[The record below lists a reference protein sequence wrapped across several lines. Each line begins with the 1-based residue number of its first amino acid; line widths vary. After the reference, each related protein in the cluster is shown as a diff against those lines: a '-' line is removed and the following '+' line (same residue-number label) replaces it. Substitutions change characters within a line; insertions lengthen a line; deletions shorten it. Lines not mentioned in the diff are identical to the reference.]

1 LLDES
6 TLYFGFN
13 PRQCFEAALSV
24 QMMLRTKTD
33 VVGEIYQVADQGFDK
48 IPPLINVV
56 RLGGGGQ
63 NDPPSKVFQIYP
75 DPDDKER
82 LLANCHVSITSW
94 ALRHLMGRVEDH
106 KGEKALN
113 LYHSISRMPE
123 AASLR
128 GSLFEMQV
136 LRYLDH
142 LTTEK
147 TFKIRRLTNSYSDE
161 TEWKYPGPTKHVD
174 FELSTASGLFE
185 QAISDELAYHL
196 VPSARNFTAVDS
208 IIYDPN
214 DTVLTCIQITIN
226 TCHPIVVSGL
236 RNIQSWLKPST
247 TSAFLRPLRTKPW
260 RFLFVVPVSMESN
273 FEPQTFK
280 GDTNRGEWAG
290 KVDQY
295 VLGLRED
302 TIFRISRNRE
312 S

>member
-1 LLDES
+1 M
-6 TLYFGFN
+6 YFGLN
-13 PRQCFEAALSV
+13 PRQCFEAASSA
-24 QMMLRTKTD
+24 QTMLRTKTD
-33 VVGEIYQVADQGFDK
+33 VEGDIHKVADQGFEK
-48 IPPLINVV
+48 IIPLIAIV
-56 RLGGGGQ
+56 RLGGSGQ
-63 NDPPSKVFQIYP
+63 YDPPSKIFQINP

-82 LLANCHVSITSW
+82 SLAKCHVSITSW
-94 ALRHLMGRVEDH
+94 ALRHLMDRIEDH
-106 KGEKALN
+106 KGERAFT
-113 LYHSISRMPE
+113 LYHSVSRMPE

-142 LTTEK
+142 LTIEK
-147 TFKIRRLTNSYSDE
+147 TFKIRRLTNSYPDE

-174 FELSTASGLFE
+174 YELSTASGFIE
-185 QAISDELAYHL
+185 QAVENKRAYHL

-214 DTVLTCIQITIN
+214 DTVLTCIQITTN

-236 RNIQSWLKPST
+236 RNIQRWLKSQSP
-247 TSAFLRPLRTKPW
+247 FLRPLKTKPW

-290 KVDQY
+290 KVNQY

-302 TIFRISRNRE
+302 TLFHISRNGE